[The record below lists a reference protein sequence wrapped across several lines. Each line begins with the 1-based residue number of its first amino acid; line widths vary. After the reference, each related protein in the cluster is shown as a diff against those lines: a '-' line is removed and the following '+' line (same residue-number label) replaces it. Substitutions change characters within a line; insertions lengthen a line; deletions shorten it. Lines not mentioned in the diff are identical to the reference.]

1 MIHTKIDQISSIH
14 TKIQP
19 TAHIKTKVQP
29 LAQIKTK
36 TGMPEMVIVEHE
48 IYAGQAVVVPS
59 AYFEQELYT
68 KDKLVKSNITV
79 KKIPY
84 YETVNETGKTIY
96 IGNEDL
102 VIFEGGN

>member
-1 MIHTKIDQISSIH
+1 MIHTKIDQIASIH

-19 TAHIKTKVQP
+19 TANIKTKVQP

-36 TGMPEMVIVEHE
+36 TGIPEMIIVEPE
-48 IYAGQAVVVPS
+48 IYTGQTVVVPS

-79 KKIPY
+79 RKIPY
-84 YETVNETGKTIY
+84 YETTNDTGKTIY